1 MIDEINERE
10 APDGETALGLL
21 QAVYR
26 NKLTPLSVRMRAATI
41 AIQYE
46 TPKLAVTG
54 YVHDDAS
61 FAQAL
66 DRAVARAN
74 GAREIGREAKVLELS
89 ANPADADQGAGDVP
103 PTRNGGEGEV
113 PSVGVRRRF

>member
-1 MIDEINERE
+1 MTELDAILDKISVEAAEL

-21 QAVYR
+21 QEVYR
-26 NKLTPLSVRMRAATI
+26 NKRVPLSTRMRAATI

-54 YVHDDAS
+54 YVNDTAS

-66 DRAVARAN
+66 DRAIQRSA
-74 GAREIGREAKVLELS
+74 EGRVTLELT
-89 ANPADADQGAGDVP
+89 AAPEAG
-103 PTRNGGEGEV
+103 GGE
-113 PSVGVRRRF
+113 PR

>member
-1 MIDEINERE
+1 MTELDVILDKISVEAEQL

-21 QAVYR
+21 QEVYR
-26 NKLTPLSVRMRAATI
+26 NKRVPLSTRMRAATI

-54 YVHDDAS
+54 YVNDTAS

-66 DRAVARAN
+66 DRAIQRSA
-74 GAREIGREAKVLELS
+74 EGRVTLELT
-89 ANPADADQGAGDVP
+89 AAPEAG
-103 PTRNGGEGEV
+103 GGE
-113 PSVGVRRRF
+113 PR